1 MITDQEKV
9 PQTPHHLFASTITV
23 ATVIVLVFA
32 KSIAYVFSGSA
43 AVLASLVDSLSDV
56 GLSVMTLLAI
66 RLSHKP
72 ADDTHRHGHGK
83 IEGVSALMQA
93 AFLLGG
99 ATFLAFEGFG
109 RLLDPQPI
117 EQHLFT
123 IMLMT
128 LAVILSGVV
137 VLVQR
142 YALSH
147 QKSLALEADHAHYSA
162 DIWINLST
170 VVVVVLDYMDILPV
184 WMDTACAFAVA
195 GLMARAA
202 YVIGIKAV
210 HVLMDAELPDET
222 RAEILKMIVAHEEVL
237 GVHDLRTHESGKKIF
252 ISFDMEVDPN
262 ILLWSAHEIA
272 RAVEHDLLARFANAE
287 ILIHLDPAGD
297 TADTRHNDFS
307 KGKTV

>member
-1 MITDQEKV
+1 MTAQPEKIS
-9 PQTPHHLFASTITV
+9 PTEHHLFASTMTV
-23 ATVIVLVFA
+23 AVVIVLVFA

-43 AVLASLVDSLSDV
+43 AVLASLIDSLSDI

-72 ADDTHRHGHGK
+72 ADETHRYGHGK

-99 ATFLAFEGFG
+99 AAFLVFEGFG
-109 RLLDPQPI
+109 RLLNPQPM
-117 EQHLFT
+117 EAHLFT
-123 IMLMT
+123 IMLMSV
-128 LAVILSGVV
+128 AVILSGAV

-142 YALSH
+142 YTLRH
-147 QKSLALEADHAHYSA
+147 HKSIALEADHAHYSA
-162 DIWINLST
+162 DIWINLAT
-170 VVVVVLDYMDILPV
+170 VAVVSLDYMNILPV

-195 GLMARAA
+195 GLMGRAA
-202 YVIGIKAV
+202 YGIGVKAV
-210 HVLMDAELPDET
+210 HVLMDAELPDEM
-222 RAEILKMIVAHEEVL
+222 RERILKIIIGHDEVL

-262 ILLWSAHEIA
+262 MLLWSAHEIA
-272 RAVEHDLLARFANAE
+272 RVVEHDLLAQFSNAE

-297 TADTRHNDFS
+297 TADSRHHDFHRE
-307 KGKTV
+307 KPV